1 MLITIK
7 LDNMAQKK
15 SPTKVALDT
24 SGVDKMTQDAFHKMF
39 STPPQSSRN
48 EPDGSAY
55 IKDNWDQI
63 QSGDIQL
70 PATNTTVQNDATA
83 QQRLGG
89 SEEEGLWGP
98 LNEAQKARRAGRRER
113 KQIKDES
120 RAKKIK
126 IKNIAKKE
134 KVLSKVAEKEKGYV
148 NNKNFKRGQQITN
161 QRPLG
166 WKPTIEEYPHLQNK
180 LQKQKIANN
189 VRTVAEAA
197 SAIMQTGFIKN
208 NIKTDSKSSISSN
221 NPNPWTQGYK
231 QGNTELENL
240 QHEVNKLK
248 GAPKAL
254 GSPAKIAG
262 ALISPHFR
270 TRFNAAASINEG
282 NMTNTADPYK
292 EINPALNTRN
302 QVGAIEN
309 LPPSGPMG
317 ITFGETVG
325 QSSYNSGTPD
335 IMGTGGPRSSIRM
348 EGAFANPYFNN
359 SPNAPRGGQRR
370 ANQMFGSARSRQVCM
385 NLGKIKK

>member
-1 MLITIK
+1 MGNK
-7 LDNMAQKK
+7 Q
-15 SPTKVALDT
+15 SPTKVNIDT
-24 SGVDKMTQDAFHKMF
+24 SSVDQMTQDTLRNLEFK
-39 STPPQSSRN
+39 PVQSDRN
-48 EPDGSAY
+48 EGVESVKNAKDPWGENKFNAEEILGS
-55 IKDNWDQI
+55 IK
-63 QSGDIQL
+63 SFH
-70 PATNTTVQNDATA
+70 NDATA
-83 QQRLGG
+83 NQRMKG

-98 LNEAQKARRAGRRER
+98 LTEAQKERRAGRRER
-113 KQIKDES
+113 RQLRDES

-126 IKNIAKKE
+126 IKNIARKE
-134 KVLSKVAEKEKGYV
+134 KLQSKIAAKEKKSGIL
-148 NNKNFKRGQQITN
+148 NQGFIEKNI
-161 QRPLG
+161 
-166 WKPTIEEYPHLQNK
+166 
-180 LQKQKIANN
+180 
-189 VRTVAEAA
+189 
-197 SAIMQTGFIKN
+197 QTG
-208 NIKTDSKSSISSN
+208 SKSSISSN
-221 NPNPWTQGYK
+221 KPNPWTQGYK

-240 QHEVNKLK
+240 QNEVSKLK

-270 TRFNAAASINEG
+270 TRFNAAAGINEG

-292 EINPALNTRN
+292 DINPALNTRN

-309 LPPSGPMG
+309 LPPSGAGMG

-348 EGAFANPYFNN
+348 EGAFGNPYFNN

-370 ANQMFGSARSRQVCM
+370 ANQMFGSTRSRQMCM